1 MLNFKEELKKIPLDD
16 SNSVVIGSGI
26 LNALGIRE
34 SRDID
39 VVVESEKFYQLLEEE
54 TLSGFVNETGSFLL
68 TNGVVEISDGWHIE
82 KLGIDLSFEKLKPQ
96 STVIDGVRY
105 ANIEL
110 VLEIKRLW
118 AREKDIKDVS
128 LIENFLEKNR

>member
-1 MLNFKEELKKIPLDD
+1 MLNFKKELEKISLDD

-68 TNGVVEISDGWHIE
+68 TNGVVEISDSWH
-82 KLGIDLSFEKLKPQ
+82 
-96 STVIDGVRY
+96 V
-105 ANIEL
+105 
-110 VLEIKRLW
+110 
-118 AREKDIKDVS
+118 
-128 LIENFLEKNR
+128 